1 MLYPN
6 PTTGKVFVSS
16 QGIEVG
22 NLKVMVIDVT
32 GKEVFNSIVS
42 MQNGVTD
49 FDLKVESG
57 TYIFTV
63 INSITNDKVIR
74 KLVIQK

>member
-16 QGIEVG
+16 QCIEVG